1 MKSQYPGDMNNGY
14 IQGAFFS
21 SVGLKDQ
28 KIMLRSIVVLLQLAA
43 TAATLPT
50 TRWFSQSLDH
60 FDPSDDTRWQHRYL
74 TNADHW
80 DGSGALPNG

>member
-1 MKSQYPGDMNNGY
+1 MMFLFLVSL
-14 IQGAFFS
+14 AA
-21 SVGLKDQ
+21 VAA
-28 KIMLRSIVVLLQLAA
+28 AA

-60 FDPSDDTRWQHRYL
+60 FDPSDGTRWQHRYL

>member
-1 MKSQYPGDMNNGY
+1 MGQLT
-14 IQGAFFS
+14 GAKVEIARRDTPLELVMMFLFLVS
-21 SVGLKDQ
+21 LAAVAA
-28 KIMLRSIVVLLQLAA
+28 AA

-60 FDPSDDTRWQHRYL
+60 FDPSDGTRWQHRYL